1 MISFRYH
8 LVSIIA
14 VFLALALGI
23 VVGTTGLNGE
33 ILKNLKQEVKS
44 LRADNGNL
52 RTTNADLGKRADN
65 ADSAIAAYQPRVVAG
80 LLANKTVAVIAAPGV
95 PDTIKAGVEG
105 GVKAAGGNVVN
116 RIQLT
121 SAYLDPQR
129 QQDLRNFA
137 TTGSA
142 QPAGLQLPV
151 TSDATVLAGA
161 LLAFVFAGKGAPTDL
176 TQVLSGL
183 STLGMLRIDGPVPKP
198 AQMAIVLSTGA
209 LPRNDPRAK
218 AMPSLVSELA
228 RIGLHTVVAGDAPAA
243 TEQGL
248 LSTVRADSA
257 LTRTVSTVDNA
268 DTALG
273 RVSTVLALAS
283 ATPGQYGTGS
293 GVDRLFPPPAK

>member
-33 ILKNLKQEVKS
+33 ILKNLKQEVKG

-52 RTTNADLGKRADN
+52 RTTNADLAKRANN
-65 ADSAIAAYQPRVVAG
+65 ADSAISAYELKVLAG
-80 LLANKTVAVIAAPGV
+80 SLTNKTVAVVAAPGV
-95 PDTIKAGVEG
+95 SVAVKSGIEA
-105 GVKAAGGNVVN
+105 GVKAGGGQVVS
-116 RIQLT
+116 RIQLST
-121 SAYLDPQR
+121 AYLDPQR
-129 QQDLRNFA
+129 QQDLRDFA
-137 TTGSA
+137 TKGSGT
-142 QPAGLQLPV
+142 PTGLQLPV

-161 LLAFVFAGKGAPTDL
+161 LLAYVFGGKGAPTDL

-183 STLGMLRIDGPVPKP
+183 STLGMLRVESATPKP
-198 AQMAIVLSTGA
+198 AQLTIVLDTGA
-209 LPRNDPRAK
+209 LAVNDPRAK

-228 RIGLHTVVAGDAPAA
+228 RAGMRTVVAGDAPAA

-248 LSTVRADSA
+248 IAVVRADSA

-273 RVSTVLALAS
+273 QVSTVLALAS
-283 ATPGQYGTGS
+283 PTPGQYGTGS
-293 GVDRLFPPPAK
+293 GVDRLFPPLVK

>member
-65 ADSAIAAYQPRVVAG
+65 ADSAVSAYEPKVLAG
-80 LLANKTVAVIAAPGV
+80 SLTNRTVAVLSAPGV
-95 PDTIKAGVEG
+95 PDALRSGVEA
-105 GVKAAGGNVVN
+105 GVKAAGGKVIS
-116 RIQLT
+116 RIML
-121 SAYLDPQR
+121 SNAYLDPQR
-129 QQDLRNFA
+129 QQDLREFA
-137 TTGSA
+137 TKGSGT
-142 QPAGLQLPV
+142 PPGLQLPV

-161 LLAFVFAGKGAPTDL
+161 LLAYVFGGKGAPTDL

-183 STLGMLRIDGPVPKP
+183 STLGMLRVEGATPKP
-198 AQMAIVLSTGA
+198 AQLTIVLDTGA
-209 LPRNDPRAK
+209 LPVNDPRAK
-218 AMPSLVSELA
+218 AMPSLVRELA
-228 RIGLHTVVAGDAPAA
+228 RAGMRTVVAGDAPAA

-248 LSTVRADSA
+248 IAVVRADSA
-257 LTRTVSTVDNA
+257 LARTVSTVDNA

-273 RVSTVLALAS
+273 QVSTVLALAS
-283 ATPGQYGTGS
+283 ATPAQYGTGS
-293 GVDRLFPPPAK
+293 GVDRLFPPLVK

>member
-65 ADSAIAAYQPRVVAG
+65 ADSAVSAYEPKVLAG
-80 LLANKTVAVIAAPGV
+80 SLTNKTVAVVAAPGV
-95 PDTIKAGVEG
+95 PVALKSGIEA
-105 GVKAAGGNVVN
+105 GVKAGGGQVVS
-116 RIQLT
+116 RIQLST
-121 SAYLDPQR
+121 AYLDPQR
-129 QQDLRNFA
+129 QQDLRDFA
-137 TTGSA
+137 TKGSGT
-142 QPAGLQLPV
+142 PTGLQLPV

-161 LLAFVFAGKGAPTDL
+161 LLAYVFGGKGALTDL

-183 STLGMLRIDGPVPKP
+183 STLGMLRVEGATPKP
-198 AQMAIVLSTGA
+198 AQLTIVLDTGA
-209 LPRNDPRAK
+209 LPVNDPRAK

-228 RIGLHTVVAGDAPAA
+228 RAGMRTVVAGDAPAA

-248 LSTVRADSA
+248 IAVVRADSA
-257 LTRTVSTVDNA
+257 LNRTVSTVDNA

-273 RVSTVLALAS
+273 QVSTVLALAS
-283 ATPGQYGTGS
+283 PTPGQYGTGS
-293 GVDRLFPPPAK
+293 GVNRLFPPLIK

>member
-65 ADSAIAAYQPRVVAG
+65 ADSAVSAYEPKVLAG
-80 LLANKTVAVIAAPGV
+80 SLTNKTVAVVAAPGV
-95 PDTIKAGVEG
+95 PEPMKSGIDTS
-105 GVKAAGGNVVN
+105 VKAAGGKVVSK
-116 RIQLT
+116 IQLST
-121 SAYLDPQR
+121 AYLDPQR
-129 QQDLRNFA
+129 QQDLRDFA
-137 TTGSA
+137 TKGSGT
-142 QPAGLQLPV
+142 PTGLQLPV

-161 LLAFVFAGKGAPTDL
+161 LLAYVFSGKGAPTDL

-183 STLGMLRIDGPVPKP
+183 STLGMLRIEGATPKP
-198 AQMAIVLSTGA
+198 AQLTIVLDTGA
-209 LPRNDPRAK
+209 LPVNDPRAK

-228 RIGLHTVVAGDAPAA
+228 RAGMRTVVAGDAPAA

-248 LSTVRADSA
+248 IAVVRADSA

-273 RVSTVLALAS
+273 QVSTVLALAS
-283 ATPGQYGTGS
+283 PTPGQYGTGS
-293 GVDRLFPPPAK
+293 GVDRLFPSLVK